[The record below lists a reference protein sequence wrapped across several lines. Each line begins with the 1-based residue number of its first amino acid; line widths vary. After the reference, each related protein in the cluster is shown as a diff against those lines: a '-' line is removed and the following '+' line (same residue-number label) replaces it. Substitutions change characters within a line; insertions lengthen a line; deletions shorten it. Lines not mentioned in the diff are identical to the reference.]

1 MERGDREWRGSRLDM
16 LVSDMDPNGIREVI
30 IELEGGE
37 TETFRPRRR
46 EVFHAYELHEMA
58 SYLHAVQA
66 SIKKSQRD

>member
-1 MERGDREWRGSRLDM
+1 MDM
-16 LVSDMDPNGIREVI
+16 LVSDMDPNGIQEVI
-30 IELEGGE
+30 IEQEGGE
-37 TETFRPRRR
+37 TETFRSRRR